1 MLYMNDKLIDMNI
14 KIAVQIFFILT
25 CFTVIAHA
33 TNQPSEIKLKPDT
46 TTTPDF
52 SLIDSNGKN
61 ISISSLRGK
70 VVFINFWATW
80 CQPCVQEM
88 PSINELKASSK
99 DNDEIVFLT
108 IDVDADLP
116 KSKAYMDSKHFT
128 LPVYAATTAIPRVFY
143 YHSIPTSTIL
153 AKNGDMVWH
162 VEGGKDYTSP
172 EIRKMLTDLIAGIF
186 LLP

>member
-1 MLYMNDKLIDMNI
+1 MKII
-14 KIAVQIFFILT
+14 IAVHTLLMLT
-25 CFTVIAHA
+25 CFTITASA
-33 TNQPSEIKLKPDT
+33 TSISTSDT

-61 ISISSLRGK
+61 ISIHSLQGK

-88 PSINELKASSK
+88 PSINELKESFNG
-99 DNDEIVFLT
+99 NDQVVFLT
-108 IDVDADLP
+108 IDVDAELP
-116 KSKAYMDSKHFT
+116 KSKAYMDNKHFT

-143 YHSIPTSTIL
+143 YHSIPTTTIL
-153 AKNGDMVWH
+153 DKNGEIIWH

-172 EIRKMLTDLIAGIF
+172 EIRRILTEHIESK
-186 LLP
+186 